1 MGSGELIGLQ
11 ERLHG
16 AIHDSDPGERSHLV
30 IMVGDRLWS
39 LPFEAVAAVLTCGHI
54 TKLLSYHGLPSSV
67 VGISSAG
74 EEVLTVIDAAL
85 VLESSRRTALDLK
98 SRLITFSDSHLRGVG
113 LLVQRV
119 LDPITQSQLEV
130 QRDAI
135 TPLDI
140 DLLSKKINLG
150 ASR

>member
-16 AIHDSDPGERSHLV
+16 AILDEDQSERSHLV
-30 IMVGDRLWS
+30 IMVGGRLWS
-39 LPFEAVAAVLTCGHI
+39 LPFESVAAVLTCGHI
-54 TKLLSYHGLPSSV
+54 TRLLSYQGLPSSV

-85 VLESSRRTALDLK
+85 VLDAGRRTVMDLK
-98 SRLITFSDSHLRGVG
+98 CRLITFSDSHLRGVG

-119 LDPITQSQLEV
+119 LDPVSQSQLEA

-135 TPLDI
+135 TPLNI
-140 DLLSKKINLG
+140 DMLSKKINLG
-150 ASR
+150 ASL